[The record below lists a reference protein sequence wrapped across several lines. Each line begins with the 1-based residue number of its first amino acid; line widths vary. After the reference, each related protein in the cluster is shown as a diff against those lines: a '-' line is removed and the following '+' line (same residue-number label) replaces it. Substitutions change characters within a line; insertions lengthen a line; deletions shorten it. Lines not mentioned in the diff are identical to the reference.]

1 MPLVKLKQNLKM
13 DNTKTFQKFQEI
25 FLEKNKFLNLISKKD
40 AKYLW
45 EKHIKDSLA
54 ISLFF
59 EKHKKNYKT
68 LLDIGTG
75 GGFPSLPIAIEYPKL
90 QVTGID
96 SIRKK
101 IVAIDEFANTLG
113 LKNFTTICDRVENIK
128 DKKFDII
135 TSRAV
140 AKLEQIIKY
149 ALPLLEKNGYLVVYK
164 SILVQDEIKEA
175 EKLLKKYR
183 AKVVDIIEYQLK
195 TDEDVFERNLVVI
208 KNV

>member
-1 MPLVKLKQNLKM
+1 M
-13 DNTKTFQKFQEI
+13 DNTKTFQKFQDI

-45 EKHIKDSLA
+45 EKHIQDSLS
-54 ISLFF
+54 IKLFF
-59 EKHKKNYKT
+59 EKHKKNYKN

-75 GGFPSLPIAIEYPKL
+75 GGFPALPIAIEYPQL
-90 QVTGID
+90 QVVGID

-101 IVAIDEFANTLG
+101 IVAIDEFAKTLE
-113 LKNFTTICDRVENIK
+113 LKNFTAICDRVENLK

-175 EKLLKKYR
+175 EKLLKKSK
-183 AKVVDIIEYQLK
+183 AKVVDVINYQLK
-195 TDEDVFERNLVVI
+195 TEEDVFERNLVVI
-208 KNV
+208 KHV

>member
-1 MPLVKLKQNLKM
+1 M

-45 EKHIKDSLA
+45 EKHIQDSLA
-54 ISLFF
+54 IKLFF
-59 EKHKKNYKT
+59 DRHKKNYKN

-75 GGFPSLPIAIEYPKL
+75 GGFPSLPIAIAYPNI
-90 QVTGID
+90 QVVGID

-101 IVAIDEFANTLG
+101 ILAIDEFAKTLE
-113 LKNFTTICDRVENIK
+113 LKNFTAICDSVENLK
-128 DKKFDII
+128 DQKFDII

-140 AKLEQIIKY
+140 AKLEQIVKY
-149 ALPLLEKNGYLVVYK
+149 ALPILEKNGYLVVYK
-164 SILVQDEIKEA
+164 SILVQDEIKDA
-175 EKLLKKYR
+175 EKVMKKFR

-195 TDEDVFERNLVVI
+195 TDEDIFERNLVVI
-208 KNV
+208 KHV